1 MRMKLLL
8 EVEVEAVDGAEPNG
22 VVSGIIDK
30 LGDGELTVPSGSSAM
45 ASLEQAQIKELRS
58 YNKANQT
65 ATW

>member
-1 MRMKLLL
+1 MRVKVLL
-8 EVEVEAVDGAEPNG
+8 EVEVEAVEGAETNG
-22 VVSGIIDK
+22 IVSGIIDK
-30 LGDGELTVPSGSSAM
+30 LGDGEISVPSGSPAM